1 MTAASA
7 PLRRT
12 RPRRIAAPSA
22 KGRNVASSA
31 GDMKL
36 SFICSEH
43 ENAAK
48 NYDISYIKNH
58 VNTLLSEYEVF
69 RFKIDTALQRENE
82 IMNKK

>member
-1 MTAASA
+1 MAVHS
-7 PLRRT
+7 L
-12 RPRRIAAPSA
+12 
-22 KGRNVASSA
+22 RNVASSA